1 MLDPIVAFVTKVFQ
15 WIGRGIG
22 LLIGV
27 LLWPF
32 LWFGRW
38 YMHKGW
44 ILKAVL
50 GSAIFVL
57 AALYIYFIYG
67 TQRWTDFDPDY
78 IAKYNFEQR
87 RRSAGELSSL

>member
-50 GSAIFVL
+50 GSAL
-57 AALYIYFIYG
+57 TRLLMPG
-67 TQRWTDFDPDY
+67 GQP
-78 IAKYNFEQR
+78 
-87 RRSAGELSSL
+87 